1 MTKALDR
8 TTAHDDH
15 PIDKRL
21 KISALWTA
29 MLFIFVYVDLFSLY
43 RPDFRAD
50 IESGKVAVFAINQTF
65 LFFVTLYIVIPSLMI
80 YLTLV
85 MRPRLNRI
93 INIVVAALY
102 AVTIAGSAVGE
113 WNYFILGSVIE
124 ALLLGLV
131 VRHAWTGL
139 NAPRTSAHIQPA
151 TLRR

>member
-8 TTAHDDH
+8 NTAHHDH
-15 PIDKRL
+15 PIDTRL

-29 MLFIFVYVDLFSLY
+29 MLFIFAYVDLFSLY

-50 IESGKVAVFAINQTF
+50 IESGKVAAFAINQTF

-85 MRPRLNRI
+85 MRPSLNRLV
-93 INIVVAALY
+93 NIVVAAFY
-102 AVTIAGSAVGE
+102 AVTITGGAVGE
-113 WNYFILGSVIE
+113 WNYYVLGSVIE
-124 ALLLGLV
+124 ALLLAV
-131 VRHAWTGL
+131 VVHHAWTGL
-139 NAPRTSAHIQPA
+139 NAPRTSANNQPA

>member
-8 TTAHDDH
+8 TAAHHDH
-15 PIDKRL
+15 PIDTRL

-29 MLFIFVYVDLFSLY
+29 MLFIFAYVDLFSLY

-50 IESGKVAVFAINQTF
+50 IESGKVFMFDINQTF
-65 LFFVTLYIVIPSLMI
+65 LFFATLYIIVPSLMI

-102 AVTIAGSAVGE
+102 AITIAGGAVGE
-113 WNYFILGSVIE
+113 WGYYILGSVIE
-124 ALLLGLV
+124 ALLLAVV
-131 VRHAWTGL
+131 VRHAWTWPERAS
-139 NAPRTSAHIQPA
+139 N
-151 TLRR
+151 